1 MPTYDV
7 VMRLDTFV
15 SLFLNVADFFPTF
28 SQQHPFDQA
37 VRAPR
42 NSSPPFPSFS
52 LRSRRQRQAAS
63 VGGLMSAAATARP
76 AARRRRKCPSRIS
89 L

>member
-1 MPTYDV
+1 
-7 VMRLDTFV
+7 MRLDTFV
-15 SLFLNVADFFPTF
+15 SLFLIVADFFPTF

-42 NSSPPFPSFS
+42 NSSPPLPSFS

-63 VGGLMSAAATARP
+63 VGGLMSAAANGTSRSAT
-76 AARRRRKCPSRIS
+76 PS
-89 L
+89 